1 VFRLKERK
9 VKILFIIMRKATF
22 QKVAFFIFNCKVRDI
37 RRAVPSL
44 FTLRRAGRE
53 AIAERRTLRT
63 AGSKFI
69 HSSQSLVRVRNSH
82 QPKRY
87 LTLGRAG

>member
-1 VFRLKERK
+1 MFRLKERK

-44 FTLRRAGRE
+44 FTLRRASSDQRE
-53 AIAERRTLRT
+53 T
-63 AGSKFI
+63 ACLPPVLFTVM
-69 HSSQSLVRVRNSH
+69 L
-82 QPKRY
+82 
-87 LTLGRAG
+87 LLELDF